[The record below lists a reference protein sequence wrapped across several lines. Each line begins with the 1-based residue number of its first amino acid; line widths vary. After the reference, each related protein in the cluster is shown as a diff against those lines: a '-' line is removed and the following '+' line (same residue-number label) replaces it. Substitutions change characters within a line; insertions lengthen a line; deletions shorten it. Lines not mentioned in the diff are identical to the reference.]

1 MLVTYGMKMEEIFKP
16 KPLFNMQWR
25 MYRLYCSRNGLA
37 EGDYK
42 NFKNW
47 IEGR

>member
-1 MLVTYGMKMEEIFKP
+1 MLVTYGMKMEEIFNP

-25 MYRLYCSRNGLA
+25 MCRLYCIRNGLA
-37 EGDYK
+37 EGNYK